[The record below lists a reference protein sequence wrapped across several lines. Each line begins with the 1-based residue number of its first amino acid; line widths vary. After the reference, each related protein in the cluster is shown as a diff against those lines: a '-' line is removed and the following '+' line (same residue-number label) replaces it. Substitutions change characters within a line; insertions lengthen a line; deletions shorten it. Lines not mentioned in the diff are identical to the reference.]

1 MHIHVL
7 TAIVLLACAS
17 LHSADEN
24 CKKEGE
30 FCDKTI
36 FNRCCDNLVCDLQS
50 IGNGKCVKCLD
61 EGRLCAKDDECCS
74 GRCHLL
80 KCVAKEHSTTTPSHT
95 TTH

>member
-1 MHIHVL
+1 MHIHVI
-7 TAIVLLACAS
+7 TAIVLLACAT
-17 LHSADEN
+17 LNSADEN
-24 CKKEGE
+24 CRKEGE

-50 IGNGKCVKCLD
+50 IGNGKCVKYLD
-61 EGRLCAKDDECCS
+61 EGRLCAKDAECCS

-80 KCVAKEHSTTTPSHT
+80 KCVPKEDSTTTPSHS